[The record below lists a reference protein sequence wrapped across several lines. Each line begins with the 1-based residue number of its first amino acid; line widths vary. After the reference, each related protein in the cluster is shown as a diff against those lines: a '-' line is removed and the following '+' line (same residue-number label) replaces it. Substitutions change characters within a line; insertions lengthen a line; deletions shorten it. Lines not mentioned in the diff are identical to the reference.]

1 MACDKRSVLL
11 TCPLLL
17 RAARREPSDL
27 TIATPAILRPSDTD
41 FDTESFHKLLQHYAT
56 TRSPVPRRRNQTR
69 LGVGGGVVPTSREFA
84 FATIGTQP
92 SSFCI
97 GLGAWKEMLGMPRPI
112 LVVTSRYPKEVED
125 RIDRDYNARRDPN
138 QFPFSQQKLLS
149 ASEGAD
155 ALFITPADR
164 LESRFFQKVSSTVK
178 VIATYSVGFEHIDLE
193 AAARRKIQVAYTPGV
208 NSEATA
214 DIAMLLLLGASRRA
228 YEAQELVRTGTWKPL
243 SPDMLLG
250 WQVGGKVL
258 GILGMGRV
266 GQAVARRARGF
277 GMKIHYCNASELPA
291 EIAGDAVCHRD
302 PSDLLRASQFLSLH
316 APETPQT
323 RHFLNS
329 KTISLLPPGAIVV
342 NTARGGLVVDDDLI
356 AALKSGWVA
365 AAGLDVFEGEPKL
378 HPEYLSL
385 KNTFLLPHIG
395 SATIE
400 TRTAM
405 GMLALDNVEAVLN
418 GRPAPTLVPS
428 VVGNGLRH

>member
-1 MACDKRSVLL
+1 MTK
-11 TCPLLL
+11 
-17 RAARREPSDL
+17 
-27 TIATPAILRPSDTD
+27 
-41 FDTESFHKLLQHYAT
+41 
-56 TRSPVPRRRNQTR
+56 PV
-69 LGVGGGVVPTSREFA
+69 
-84 FATIGTQP
+84 
-92 SSFCI
+92 
-97 GLGAWKEMLGMPRPI
+97 

-125 RIDRDYNARRDPN
+125 RIDRDYNARRNPN
-138 QFPFSQQKLLS
+138 QLPFSQQEMLS
-149 ASEGAD
+149 AGEGAD

-164 LESRFFQKVSSTVK
+164 LDSGFFQNVSPTVK
-178 VIATYSVGFEHIDLE
+178 IIATFSVGFEHIDLE
-193 AAARRKIQVAYTPGV
+193 AAARRKIPVAYTPGV

-228 YEAQELVRTGTWKPL
+228 YEAQELVRTGEWKPL

-277 GMKIHYCNASELPA
+277 GMKIHYCDGSQLPA
-291 EIAGDAVCHRD
+291 EIAGDAVYHKD
-302 PSDLLRASQFLSLH
+302 PSDLLRVSQFLSLH

-329 KTISLLPPGAIVV
+329 KAISLLPPGAIVV

-356 AALKSGWVA
+356 AALKSGRVA

-378 HPEYLSL
+378 NPEYVSL

-405 GMLALDNVEAVLN
+405 GMLALENVEAVLN
-418 GRPAPTLVPS
+418 GRPAPTLVP
-428 VVGNGLRH
+428 GRKE

>member
-1 MACDKRSVLL
+1 MTK
-11 TCPLLL
+11 
-17 RAARREPSDL
+17 
-27 TIATPAILRPSDTD
+27 
-41 FDTESFHKLLQHYAT
+41 
-56 TRSPVPRRRNQTR
+56 
-69 LGVGGGVVPTSREFA
+69 
-84 FATIGTQP
+84 
-92 SSFCI
+92 
-97 GLGAWKEMLGMPRPI
+97 PI
-112 LVVTSRYPKEVED
+112 LVVTTRYTKEVED
-125 RIDRDYNARRDPN
+125 RIDRNYSARRNPY
-138 QFPFSQQKLLS
+138 QFPFSQQELLS
-149 ASEGAD
+149 AAEGAD

-164 LESRFFQKVSSTVK
+164 LDSGFFQKVSSTIK
-178 VIATYSVGFEHIDLE
+178 IIATYSVGFEHIDLE
-193 AAARRKIQVAYTPGV
+193 AAARRNIPVAYTPGV
-208 NSEATA
+208 NNEATA

-228 YEAQELVRTGTWKPL
+228 YEAQELVRTGAWKPM

-277 GMKIHYCNASELPA
+277 GMKIHYHDRSQLPA
-291 EIAGDAVCHRD
+291 EISGDAVYHQD

-329 KTISLLPPGAIVV
+329 QAISLLPPGAIVV

-356 AALKSGWVA
+356 AALKSGRVA

-378 HPEYLSL
+378 NPEYISL

-418 GRPAPTLVPS
+418 GRPAPTLVPNRS
-428 VVGNGLRH
+428 RQVA